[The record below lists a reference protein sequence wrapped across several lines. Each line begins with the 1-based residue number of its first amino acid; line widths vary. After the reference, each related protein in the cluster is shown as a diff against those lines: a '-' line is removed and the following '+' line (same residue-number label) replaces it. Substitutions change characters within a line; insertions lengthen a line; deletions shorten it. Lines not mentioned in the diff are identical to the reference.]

1 MSATRSSLQSL
12 LSSAGQMRERIA
24 SAIQGL
30 NDIPPVV
37 LGSCPRE
44 NVYQQDKVILYR
56 YRSKQPVSQRAAVPL
71 LICYAMVNGP
81 EILDLQTDRSLIRGL
96 LARGNDVYLI
106 DWGRPGAP
114 ERYLDMAHYI
124 EQYLAG
130 CVEYICAAHRLSRIH
145 LLGVCQGGTL
155 SLCYAALHPQR
166 LQTLTT
172 MVTPVD
178 FCTPENLLSK
188 WVREVDIDALVAAHG
203 NIPAT
208 LLNSAF
214 VTLQPF
220 RLLSQK
226 YVNVLDSQLPRA
238 DLENFLRMEKWI
250 FDSPDQPGEMFRQF
264 IKTFYQENQLARRTL
279 QLRGVPVDLGAIKAP
294 VLNIYAT
301 EDHLVPPSAT
311 LPLEDYI
318 GSRDYQVHAF
328 AGGHIGMY
336 VSRRAQQEVPDVVS
350 GWLSKHSGNRT

>member
-1 MSATRSSLQSL
+1 
-12 LSSAGQMRERIA
+12 MRGRIA
-24 SAIQGL
+24 NTIQGL
-30 NDIPPVV
+30 NDIPAVE
-37 LGSCPRE
+37 LGSCARE
-44 NVYQQDKVILYR
+44 NVYQQDKVVLYR
-56 YRSKQPVSQRAAVPL
+56 YRSEQPGSGRSNIPL

-81 EILDLQTDRSLIRGL
+81 EILDLQADRSLIRGL

-106 DWGRPGAP
+106 DWGRPGAA

-130 CVEYICAAHRLSRIH
+130 CVEYVCAAHRLPRIH

-178 FCTPENLLSK
+178 FRTPENLLSK
-188 WVREVDIDALVAAHG
+188 WVQDVDIDALVAAHG

-214 VTLQPF
+214 VALQPF

-226 YVNVLDSQLPRA
+226 YVNVLDAQLPRA

-264 IKTFYQENQLARRTL
+264 IKAFYQQNRLANRTL
-279 QLRGVPVDLGAIKAP
+279 ELRGVPVDLGNIKAP

-301 EDHLVPPSAT
+301 EDHLVPPSAA
-311 LPLEDYI
+311 LPLKDYV
-318 GSRDYQVHAF
+318 GSREYRVHAF
-328 AGGHIGMY
+328 TGGHIGMY
-336 VSRRAQQEVPDVVS
+336 VSRRAQQEVPDAID
-350 GWLSKHSGNRT
+350 GWLSEHSGRG